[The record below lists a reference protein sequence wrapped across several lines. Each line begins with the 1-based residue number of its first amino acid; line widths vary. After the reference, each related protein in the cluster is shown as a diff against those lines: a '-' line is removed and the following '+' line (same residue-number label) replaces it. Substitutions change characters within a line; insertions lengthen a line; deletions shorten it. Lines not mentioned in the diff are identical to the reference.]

1 MPDIVEVKFPSG
13 NTVRFGSAKGGDLDK
28 VSFRKNVS
36 EKAGETFEKAMGALG
51 DVVKAL
57 ETAVGKLE
65 QKPEGVEIEFSASLS
80 GDCDLWVVSGHGEA
94 EFKVT
99 LSWGKT

>member
-1 MPDIVEVKFPSG
+1 MLDIVEVKFASG
-13 NTVRFGSAKGGDLDK
+13 NRVRFGSSQGGGMDK
-28 VSFRKNVS
+28 VSRRNLP
-36 EKAGETFEKAMGALG
+36 EKASETFEKAMGALG